1 MRNYERVL
9 VFLGLFGLFCYYPGY
24 STAPTP
30 TTPTPVVA
38 SGGETTEVLAEGVAA
53 LTGGVDIARDQAL
66 KDALRKAVEQGVGV
80 FVNSETRVA
89 NFQLLSDRIYS
100 QADGYVSSYRV
111 VNESREGDPYRV
123 VVRARVK
130 LERIEDDLK
139 AIGILVAEQG
149 RPRIMVLVRK
159 VANQGPVALS
169 EETMTPEMVETMLT
183 AAFQKKGFVVVD
195 RATVE
200 RNLDRERLKRILE
213 GDEQAAMVVGR
224 AADAEIGVI
233 GTLQESY
240 ERKRVP
246 HMSGEVEVYRVD
258 LSTRAIDLNSGMV
271 LGAGVVSVEKPFSGR
286 VAREVAADS
295 VSQLLIAHILAGWKR
310 RENVTLVYARN
321 ADFQKIE
328 MFKSEVRS
336 RVRGVREVLTR
347 EFNGGT
353 AVLEIVS
360 ETATPEVVEQIGR
373 GQIGVRFQ
381 VEAISGNRMDI
392 RFLDGTEEK

>member
-1 MRNYERVL
+1 MRDWERVL
-9 VFLGLFGLFCYYPGY
+9 IFLGLFGLFCYYPGY
-24 STAPTP
+24 STGPTP
-30 TTPTPVVA
+30 TTPVVA
-38 SGGETTEVLAEGVAA
+38 SGGETTEVLSEGVAA

-111 VNESREGDPYRV
+111 VNESREADFYRV

-130 LERIEDDLK
+130 LERIGDDLK

-159 VANQGPVALS
+159 VANQAAIALS

-183 AAFQKKGFVVVD
+183 AAFQEKGFVVVD

-200 RNLDRERLKRILE
+200 RNLDRERLKKILK

-224 AADAEIGVI
+224 AAGAEIGVV

-240 ERKRVP
+240 ERKRLP
-246 HMSGEVEVYRVD
+246 HKPGEVEVYRVD
-258 LSTRAIDLNSGMV
+258 LSTRAIDLNSGTV

-286 VAREVAADS
+286 VAREAAADS
-295 VSQLLIAHILAGWKR
+295 VSRLLIAHILAGWKR

-336 RVRGVREVLTR
+336 RVRGVREVLIR
-347 EFNGGT
+347 EFSGSA

-373 GQIGVRFQ
+373 GQIAVRFQ
-381 VEAISGNRMDI
+381 VEALSGNRMEI